1 MQSSQT
7 RQCTRFSYFGLCA
20 IGIARSYHINS
31 TRYIRISSL
40 AGVLSCTKSL
50 ADLCGISKSSKER
63 FLAVAK
69 SLAGSE
75 LSASSALS
83 LAHLCGISESSQKL
97 VARAKSLAGGEL
109 STSGAL
115 SLAHLCRI
123 SKSSQEF
130 LLAVTKSL
138 AGSECLSRKFLALSH
153 LRGISK
159 TRNELLLLGAKS
171 LARGELSATGGFALA
186 KLGRIAQTSR
196 GLLGKDGTGGDG
208 ATEKLGDVGEGGATV
223 RRAGIEGGSRIGTQE
238 GGRRQNGSG
247 EDEAGHGWGWFSV
260 MHYNLQ

>member
-7 RQCTRFSYFGLCA
+7 SQCTRFSYFGLCA

-50 ADLCGISKSSKER
+50 A
-63 FLAVAK
+63 
-69 SLAGSE
+69 GSE

-109 STSGAL
+109 SASGAL
-115 SLAHLCRI
+115 ALAHLRGI
-123 SKSSQEF
+123 SKSSKERI
-130 LLAVTKSL
+130 LTVTKSL
-138 AGSECLSRKFLALSH
+138 AGGEGLSRKFLALSH

-171 LARGELSATGGFALA
+171 LARGELSAYRKVANR
-186 KLGRIAQTSR
+186 K
-196 GLLGKDGTGGDG
+196 
-208 ATEKLGDVGEGGATV
+208 
-223 RRAGIEGGSRIGTQE
+223 
-238 GGRRQNGSG
+238 NGSG
-247 EDEAGHGWGWFSV
+247 VCKRKSCADTYV
-260 MHYNLQ
+260 